1 MFSVF
6 SNKLIALRKSVETAK
21 LRKPCEEEFGIED
34 TIKYLKNR
42 KGKDIPDIIIPPDTT
57 EDIADKLSYEYCINK
72 DLRKVIQWIV
82 DKILIECC
90 NSTEYNQTRFVR
102 IRIATNML
110 NKLVYEGKLDPQ
122 YNIHIH
128 DGFVTNVN
136 QLVRDLMDEQLPF

>member
-1 MFSVF
+1 M
-6 SNKLIALRKSVETAK
+6 
-21 LRKPCEEEFGIED
+21 
-34 TIKYLKNR
+34 
-42 KGKDIPDIIIPPDTT
+42 
-57 EDIADKLSYEYCINK
+57 
-72 DLRKVIQWIV
+72 